1 MPRRPPHAA
10 LPDGSEAFL
19 TPWTAPR
26 ADRIRRRLRAAAL
39 SALDGTALAAPVADW
54 IAAGGLL
61 RAHVVDELGRQNG
74 LPADIRTLLAT
85 AVELVHAGSLLHD
98 DVLDESPMRRDRP
111 ALWAAHGIKAA
122 LLAGDA
128 LIVEGVRLL
137 QCPPRVKTPVD
148 WPWLARELVQAAQ
161 ATCQGEL
168 LQDFPVGNAHFPP
181 EAIAARKT
189 GPLFAWA
196 AIAALAGLPETARR
210 ARLATLRRRGIALGV
225 AYQALDDRRDAAS
238 TRLP

>member
-10 LPDGSEAFL
+10 PPDGSEAFL
-19 TPWTAPR
+19 SPWTAPPAAR
-26 ADRIRRRLRAAAL
+26 VRRRLRAAAR
-39 SALDGTALAAPVADW
+39 SALDGTALAAHVADW

-61 RAHVVDELGRQNG
+61 RAHVVDALGRQNG
-74 LPADIRTLLAT
+74 LPAGVRTLLAT

-111 ALWAAHGIKAA
+111 ALWADYGVKAA

-137 QCPPRVKTPVD
+137 QCPPRIKTPVD
-148 WPWLARELVQAAQ
+148 WPWLARELVQAAR

-168 LQDFPVGNAHFPP
+168 LQDFPPIGAPHRPP
-181 EAIAARKT
+181 EDIAARKT

-210 ARLATLRRRGIALGV
+210 ARLAALRRRGIALGV
-225 AYQALDDRRDAAS
+225 AYQALDDRRDA
-238 TRLP
+238 R